1 MKRTVC
7 KFKKIGRTENIFFKN
22 KIICAKAVFERH
34 GGKSAERTLT
44 AFMAAA
50 AIFLSF
56 TAFPTCADTLPQEY
70 KTQALM
76 QESQQKSQ
84 VQLQKYE
91 KQQESQVH
99 LQKQENQQ
107 NDMIHSQEQN
117 NPQISQTSI
126 QKKEEHQDGQKAD
139 SFKQQKVLAI
149 QPQVQEYDDK
159 DTHNETDIGT
169 DLYGECYDAAG
180 AEGLKQS
187 LDDTTLSDL
196 SDLGI
201 DPSNPYSGG
210 LSAKNVFEKLFE
222 KIKNAFISPFSSLSG
237 VLTALIICSAFGTLS
252 KNRLS
257 DTADFTAAVCIS
269 GIAVVPFC
277 SCIASA
283 VNTISLCCTFII
295 SFVPIYCG
303 ILLCMGSAAFSSAV
317 SAAVFGLAQ
326 VVSTLAGTVI
336 TPFSGMYLALS
347 VSCAFSPEMRL
358 RGLTSA
364 VKKAIFWTL
373 GIAMTVF
380 SAVLG
385 ITGSIN
391 SAADTVSVKTA
402 RFFLS
407 NSIPIVGGAIT
418 DAVGTLAGS
427 ISVLRSGVGAFGIC
441 ALLLLILP
449 ALLQMLLW
457 KASLSVMSA
466 AAELFGQKRCG
477 ELLKGLGDG
486 AGLLLSIIV
495 SAGVLFLVTFA
506 ILFLGG
512 KQLWE
517 A

>member
-1 MKRTVC
+1 MKDKCKGNADVKNTVY
-7 KFKKIGRTENIFFKN
+7 
-22 KIICAKAVFERH
+22 IITGSVKQKTGTFTKSSISRQAVSFAKRSL
-34 GGKSAERTLT
+34 KSVAFALT
-44 AFMAAA
+44 AAAVA
-50 AIFLSF
+50 AISVFLLSAVPARAESE
-56 TAFPTCADTLPQEY
+56 TAGLGQSSQNGQSGLDTY
-70 KTQALM
+70 R
-76 QESQQKSQ
+76 
-84 VQLQKYE
+84 KY
-91 KQQESQVH
+91 
-99 LQKQENQQ
+99 
-107 NDMIHSQEQN
+107 
-117 NPQISQTSI
+117 
-126 QKKEEHQDGQKAD
+126 
-139 SFKQQKVLAI
+139 
-149 QPQVQEYDDK
+149 
-159 DTHNETDIGT
+159 
-169 DLYGECYDAAG
+169 YDAAG
-180 AEGLKQS
+180 VDDLKQS
-187 LDDTTLSDL
+187 LDDSTISDL
-196 SDLGI
+196 YDLGI
-201 DPSNPYSGG
+201 DPENPYSDG
-210 LSAKNVFEKLFE
+210 LSAKSVFEKLFE
-222 KIKNAFISPFSSLSG
+222 KLKTAFVSPFTALSG
-237 VLTALIICSAFGTLS
+237 VAAALILCSAFGTLS
-252 KNRLS
+252 KNGLS

-277 SCIASA
+277 SAIASA

-326 VVSTLAGTVI
+326 VVSALAGTVI
-336 TPFSGMYLALS
+336 TPFSGMYIALS
-347 VSCAFSPEMRL
+347 VSCSFSPEMRL

-364 VKKAIFWTL
+364 VKKAVFWIL

-407 NSIPIVGGAIT
+407 NSVPVVGGAIT

-486 AGLLLSIIV
+486 AGLLLSIIL
-495 SAGVLFLVTFA
+495 SAGVLFLVTFV

>member
-1 MKRTVC
+1 
-7 KFKKIGRTENIFFKN
+7 
-22 KIICAKAVFERH
+22 
-34 GGKSAERTLT
+34 
-44 AFMAAA
+44 
-50 AIFLSF
+50 
-56 TAFPTCADTLPQEY
+56 
-70 KTQALM
+70 
-76 QESQQKSQ
+76 
-84 VQLQKYE
+84 
-91 KQQESQVH
+91 
-99 LQKQENQQ
+99 
-107 NDMIHSQEQN
+107 
-117 NPQISQTSI
+117 
-126 QKKEEHQDGQKAD
+126 
-139 SFKQQKVLAI
+139 
-149 QPQVQEYDDK
+149 
-159 DTHNETDIGT
+159 
-169 DLYGECYDAAG
+169 
-180 AEGLKQS
+180 
-187 LDDTTLSDL
+187 
-196 SDLGI
+196 
-201 DPSNPYSGG
+201 
-210 LSAKNVFEKLFE
+210 
-222 KIKNAFISPFSSLSG
+222 
-237 VLTALIICSAFGTLS
+237 
-252 KNRLS
+252 
-257 DTADFTAAVCIS
+257 
-269 GIAVVPFC
+269 
-277 SCIASA
+277 
-283 VNTISLCCTFII
+283 
-295 SFVPIYCG
+295 
-303 ILLCMGSAAFSSAV
+303 MGSAAFSSAV

-336 TPFSGMYLALS
+336 TPFSGMYLSLS
-347 VSCAFSPEMRL
+347 VSCTFSPEMRL

-495 SAGVLFLVTFA
+495 SAGVLFLVTFV

>member
-1 MKRTVC
+1 MKRTVY
-7 KFKKIGRTENIFFKN
+7 KFENIGWTENI
-22 KIICAKAVFERH
+22 CAKTAPAKH
-34 GGKSAERTLT
+34 GVKSAARTLT
-44 AFMAAA
+44 SLMAAA
-50 AIFLSF
+50 TIFLSLTVF
-56 TAFPTCADTLPQEY
+56 STCAETLPQY
-70 KTQALM
+70 DLTRAQK
-76 QESQQKSQ
+76 QEVQQKVQAIQSQ
-84 VQLQKYE
+84 VQGY
-91 KQQESQVH
+91 
-99 LQKQENQQ
+99 NA
-107 NDMIHSQEQN
+107 
-117 NPQISQTSI
+117 
-126 QKKEEHQDGQKAD
+126 QDTYCD
-139 SFKQQKVLAI
+139 SS
-149 QPQVQEYDDK
+149 
-159 DTHNETDIGT
+159 TDIDT
-169 DLYGECYDAAG
+169 DLYGKCYDAAG

-187 LDDTTLSDL
+187 LDDATLSDL

-201 DPSNPYSGG
+201 DPSNPYGSG
-210 LSAKNVFEKLFE
+210 LSAKSVFEKLFE
-222 KIKNAFISPFSSLSG
+222 KLKEAFVSPFSSLSG
-237 VLTALIICSAFGTLS
+237 VLAALIICSAFCTFS
-252 KNRLS
+252 KNGLS
-257 DTADFTAAVCIS
+257 DTADFTSAVCIS

-277 SCIASA
+277 SAIAST

-303 ILLCMGSAAFSSAV
+303 ILLCMGSAAFSSAM

-326 VVSTLAGTVI
+326 VVSALAGTVI

-441 ALLLLILP
+441 ALLLLIVP
-449 ALLQMLLW
+449 SLLQILLW
-457 KASLSVMSA
+457 KASLSIMSA

-477 ELLKGLGDG
+477 ELLKGISDG

-495 SAGVLFLVTFA
+495 SVGVLFLVTFV

>member
-1 MKRTVC
+1 MKDKCKGNADVKNTVY
-7 KFKKIGRTENIFFKN
+7 
-22 KIICAKAVFERH
+22 IITWSVKQKTGTFT
-34 GGKSAERTLT
+34 KSSISRQAASFSKRSIKSVAFALT
-44 AFMAAA
+44 AAAVA
-50 AIFLSF
+50 VISVFLLSAVPARAESE
-56 TAFPTCADTLPQEY
+56 TAGLGQSSQNGQSGLDTYREY
-70 KTQALM
+70 
-76 QESQQKSQ
+76 
-84 VQLQKYE
+84 
-91 KQQESQVH
+91 
-99 LQKQENQQ
+99 
-107 NDMIHSQEQN
+107 
-117 NPQISQTSI
+117 
-126 QKKEEHQDGQKAD
+126 
-139 SFKQQKVLAI
+139 
-149 QPQVQEYDDK
+149 
-159 DTHNETDIGT
+159 
-169 DLYGECYDAAG
+169 YDAAG
-180 AEGLKQS
+180 VDDLKQS
-187 LDDTTLSDL
+187 LDDSTLSDL
-196 SDLGI
+196 YDLGI
-201 DPSNPYSGG
+201 DPENPYSDG
-210 LSAKNVFEKLFE
+210 LSAKSVFEKLFE
-222 KIKNAFISPFSSLSG
+222 KLKTVFVSPF
-237 VLTALIICSAFGTLS
+237 TALLGVAAALILCSAFGTLS
-252 KNRLS
+252 KNGLS

-277 SCIASA
+277 SAIASA

-326 VVSTLAGTVI
+326 VVSALAGTVI
-336 TPFSGMYLALS
+336 TPFSGMYIALS
-347 VSCAFSPEMRL
+347 VSCSFSPEMRL

-364 VKKAIFWTL
+364 VKKAVFWIL

-391 SAADTVSVKTA
+391 SATDTVSVKTA

-407 NSIPIVGGAIT
+407 NSVPVVGGAIT

-427 ISVLRSGVGAFGIC
+427 ISVLRSGVGAFGVC

-486 AGLLLSIIV
+486 AGLLLSIIL
-495 SAGVLFLVTFA
+495 SAGVLFLVTFV